1 MFAEIAFAK
10 GLGKD
15 HAKGQAKNRLDRV
28 PAPALS
34 LDSVDSDLSEASSS
48 MVGGGRFG
56 RTESS
61 GGEVSSGLFS
71 SIPNGSS
78 RLST

>member
-15 HAKGQAKNRLDRV
+15 QAKGQAKIRLDRV

-34 LDSVDSDLSEASSS
+34 LDSDLSEASSS